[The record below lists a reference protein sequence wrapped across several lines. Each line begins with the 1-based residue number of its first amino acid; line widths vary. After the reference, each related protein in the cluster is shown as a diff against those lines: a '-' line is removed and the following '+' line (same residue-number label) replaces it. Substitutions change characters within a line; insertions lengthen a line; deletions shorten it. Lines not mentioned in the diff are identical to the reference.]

1 MVRRHVAEIHS
12 RGGRFSRP
20 GHHFYFLRYPD
31 PIGAPGQAPG
41 PAIGS
46 QEKEPQHSRS
56 TPFGFLA
63 SAMDGSDGIVD
74 EHAQTTRGSLG
85 DTVSQTRPT
94 QVVHVSSNNPRS
106 KNETSYRR
114 RRHRL

>member
-1 MVRRHVAEIHS
+1 
-12 RGGRFSRP
+12 
-20 GHHFYFLRYPD
+20 
-31 PIGAPGQAPG
+31 
-41 PAIGS
+41 
-46 QEKEPQHSRS
+46 
-56 TPFGFLA
+56 
-63 SAMDGSDGIVD
+63 MDGSDGIVD